1 MQTETR
7 PAPIN
12 LTAFINEAPF
22 SRYQKLVIGTCFLL
36 MALDTID
43 LALISFAAPAIASA
57 WSIPIAR
64 FGTIFGIG
72 LAGSLFGSLLFGSA
86 ADVLGRRLPIIIGA
100 AVFGLFTLLLPTVHS
115 LEGLLIMRFLCG
127 LGIGGVQPNCIAL
140 SSEFAPPRLRPTV
153 VSITSCGLPL
163 GSALAGMIAL
173 LMLPAYGWKSMFYLG
188 GVMPL
193 VLLPILVWFLP
204 ESIRF
209 LAVKKNGS
217 SKLAEILNKIAPM
230 RKVADT
236 DSFILGEQR
245 VAGSPA
251 KALFTDGRL
260 PTTLLLWLMFIIGYL
275 ITFLLLNW
283 LPALLQQSGIPLTRA
298 ILVAS
303 IFSLG
308 GPIGGMVFAWFSKR
322 SDSRRVMVIGFVAA
336 AGSIIILG
344 MSQGHAAMV
353 VISIFLSGFFVT
365 GTQITM
371 YVTAAA
377 AYRTTMRSTGIGW
390 AAGIGRIGSIIGP
403 VVAGVLLGTGTT
415 VSQLIYITAAPA
427 LIGSA
432 AAFLLA
438 REQEEGIEV
447 VAGRMENR

>member
-86 ADVLGRRLPIIIGA
+86 ADVLGRKLPIIIGT

-336 AGSIIILG
+336 AGSIII
-344 MSQGHAAMV
+344 V
-353 VISIFLSGFFVT
+353 RNPCWPRIFVF
-365 GTQITM
+365 
-371 YVTAAA
+371 
-377 AYRTTMRSTGIGW
+377 RSN
-390 AAGIGRIGSIIGP
+390 A
-403 VVAGVLLGTGTT
+403 
-415 VSQLIYITAAPA
+415 
-427 LIGSA
+427 
-432 AAFLLA
+432 
-438 REQEEGIEV
+438 
-447 VAGRMENR
+447 